1 MSIQK
6 GGYADFSAQT
16 LVSSAGCLWQEIR
29 SGWIISRRWTNICFR
44 GWTQLPKE
52 KNSWIH
58 FCLEILSY
66 FNQRKDKIFSFERQQ
81 ITHNLS
87 VLFMLNLLTAAPSDI
102 KNWTEISLY
111 LFLQFSKET
120 LANMYSAYIDN
131 FLNAKDAVRTAKEA
145 KPAFHK
151 FLEVSVRLRKA
162 KKRSLFLLFLL
173 LIVFVSNLKLI
184 LTAVCQKYHP
194 QSRFCCTF
202 QLMQNVFNRVTAPSC
217 GADTKCNNR
226 LCFSSHNYLFS
237 SSYNSKICVRTRK
250 NRLWEIW
257 WSNRFRGSLDTSC

>member
-1 MSIQK
+1 M
-6 GGYADFSAQT
+6 
-16 LVSSAGCLWQEIR
+16 EIR
-29 SGWIISRRWTNICFR
+29 
-44 GWTQLPKE
+44 
-52 KNSWIH
+52 
-58 FCLEILSY
+58 SY
-66 FNQRKDKIFSFERQQ
+66 FNQRKDRIFSFERQQ

-87 VLFMLNLLTAAPSDI
+87 VLFMLNLLAAAPSDI

-162 KKRSLFLLFLL
+162 RKRSLFLLFLL

-184 LTAVCQKYHP
+184 LN
-194 QSRFCCTF
+194 CC
-202 QLMQNVFNRVTAPSC
+202 M
-217 GADTKCNNR
+217 
-226 LCFSSHNYLFS
+226 
-237 SSYNSKICVRTRK
+237 SKISSV
-250 NRLWEIW
+250 
-257 WSNRFRGSLDTSC
+257 